1 MTVAATKSESRKR
14 SLKQAASRTG
24 APESAGGTLTSADA
38 QRTPRYTAG
47 GDAGAPPVSLR
58 GARGGGASGRGRAE
72 RAPAPGGQPGATTGS
87 NGAAGATDAARK
99 PEEAVRPTGDAASPA
114 ASARGYAS
122 AAGNGSSA
130 AGLERRGDEAKRE
143 GDGGAQSS
151 ASTSPTELRERADEG
166 GVGGEHR
173 SSVEFV
179 PESRG
184 EAAEGTPVA
193 GAPAVEPSEPPVAQ
207 PGAAESADASLKA
220 SASFDPAALQLP
232 AEALGAQPGEEVA
245 AAEDV
250 SAVALEGELGEA
262 VSGEAV
268 EGAAE
273 EVAEGGEGGEG
284 GGEGGDA
291 AAGGEGGGEGGGDDA
306 SAGIGKEEAVAR
318 ASEAVGRISDSYSN
332 VAALRGTTV
341 GFAPHKD
348 EADKDRSASQSA
360 RQQREAAEAT
370 ANGFLAANANKVQT
384 ILAVGESIPTR
395 LLAAAESA
403 KAAID
408 AAVEENRSMLAAQI
422 AAVRAGATAAAE
434 SARSQVTAGHA
445 SAVAA
450 ITAAT
455 LAAKERVTAA
465 HTSALTTLDTREAAQ
480 VSRIHSLYSE
490 GDRKFRAAGPAAGD
504 AAVARAAERK
514 RTYLSQRNGESDVLD
529 GPLHDNRLEASGDA
543 AVQVGDGYKK
553 SLIEEANK
561 QAAESQKGKQKDLDN
576 VSTQATAA
584 RTALE
589 QQLTGS
595 QDALTQA
602 ETQALAGAD
611 QALDGMMQGIDS
623 ALTGVLA
630 SLDQQESSQLEALSQ
645 FGARQKEAIDRDAS
659 TAVAS
664 LLDSVNSAVEAINGA
679 LQNFVT
685 TSRTSAPPNQIMLQ
699 RFLGEAQAN
708 IDGLQAQ
715 LLDGL
720 EQGAVASEQGVATGG
735 DTSVDSINTLGQSGV
750 DQALSGGADF
760 GSSMSALAQQA
771 AQTFTGLQDSHTQTA
786 DTSASTAEAGF
797 AEVTTGIQALFDQIN
812 TGLESGFTQAST
824 EFEKGLKGYVK
835 ENIDKAIDEKAKEA
849 ADAVQ
854 PRWKSVLKVL
864 LVIVVV
870 IVVALVVGP
879 AVIGFV
885 GGLAASAIGA
895 GTAATVIGAAVGGAI
910 VGAASGAVIQLG
922 NNVIDGKENLL
933 EGVGKA
939 AIVGAISGAIGG
951 FGGAWAGT
959 LFKGAGAIGQTVGRG
974 GISLVFDTGGGVLGD
989 LAVGNPVTL
998 EGVLVGAAI
1007 GVGVSAAASGLS
1019 KIGKIGAIQQGA
1031 MAAGERAGMAVGTGV
1046 KGAVGIHV
1054 DAPSVGAAAGPDV
1067 TVKTEPEVTT
1077 SKPGGAAEGPDV
1089 APTKTASP
1097 EADVAPPRT
1106 DTPEP
1111 DAPTP
1116 TKADT
1121 PEPDTPPPAPEGSA
1135 ETPPKRATHEGEPQV
1150 DEGVVAKQTG
1160 PDGHENR
1167 IAPDGTSS
1175 RCTDCASVRSEFKTE
1190 LADNPKLQQRLNDI
1204 EAIQD
1209 PHVKAQECAKLQ
1221 GELQQ
1226 ARTAKQGGT
1235 PMETAEP
1242 SSAPKDSNGGTPPH
1256 EDVKPETPNKGAGG
1270 DEPSGPR
1277 PDADEPSGVKADEPD
1292 PPQQKGPGEEGPTTK
1307 PAEEGPATKPTEE
1320 GPTTKPAEEGP
1331 TSKPTEEGPATKPAE
1346 EGPQTKPAADEPDA
1360 PKAPDEPAAGG
1371 EPHKPVRNDG
1381 NGPTDNPQPG
1391 RGKGQIPCFPAGTP
1405 VSTPSG
1411 PRAIE
1416 TLREGDEVF
1425 SYEFDTGEVVARRV
1439 LDAYEG
1445 ETHYWVDV
1453 RVGDSVLRATREHP
1467 VWVESEQEWVEARSL
1482 EPDMTVLLQ
1491 GGASA
1496 VVTRLEILPQP
1507 RARATYNLTVE
1518 DSNNFFAGDLRVLV
1532 HNASQP
1538 TGHSVYVLVGPDGKV
1553 YYVGRF
1559 GPNQNQTKV
1568 EARHGKNHN
1577 RFDPKTDKMVVMR
1590 KGDLSYAEARRLEHE
1605 LCVRNKTH
1613 IGHDGDNY
1621 RGNRDYPMS
1630 DNKMDKYYGPEAC

>member
-1 MTVAATKSESRKR
+1 MTVAKSESRRR

-24 APESAGGTLTSADA
+24 TPEAAGGTLTSADA

-72 RAPAPGGQPGATTGS
+72 RAPAPGGQSDTTAGA
-87 NGAAGATDAARK
+87 NGANDAAQR
-99 PEEAVRPTGDAASPA
+99 PEEAVRPTGEAASPA

-122 AAGNGSSA
+122 EAGNDSSA
-130 AGLERRGDEAKRE
+130 TAGRERRGDEETPKGE
-143 GDGGAQSS
+143 GGAQSS
-151 ASTSPTELRERADEG
+151 ASTTASSTTASSTSPTELRARADE

-173 SSVEFV
+173 RSVEMV
-179 PESRG
+179 SESQG
-184 EAAEGTPVA
+184 EADKGTPVA

-207 PGAAESADASLKA
+207 PGAAESADAALKA

-245 AAEDV
+245 AAGDV
-250 SAVALEGELGEA
+250 TAVALEGELGEG
-262 VSGEAV
+262 VSADAV

-273 EVAEGGEGGEG
+273 EVGEGGEGDEG

-291 AAGGEGGGEGGGDDA
+291 AAGGDAGGGGGGGDA

-318 ASEAVGRISDSYSN
+318 AGEAVGRLADSYSN
-332 VAALRGTTV
+332 VAALRGSTV

-348 EADKDRSASQSA
+348 EAEKDRSAAQTA
-360 RQQREAAEAT
+360 KQQRQAAEAA
-370 ANGFLAANANKVQT
+370 ANGFLAANADRVQT
-384 ILAVGESIPTR
+384 ILSVGESIPTR
-395 LLAAAESA
+395 LLAAAEAA

-408 AAVEENRSMLAAQI
+408 AAVEENRSTLAAQI
-422 AAVRAGATAAAE
+422 AAVRAGAMADAAA
-434 SARSQVTAGHA
+434 ARSQVTAAHA

-455 LAAKERVTAA
+455 LTAKERVTAA
-465 HTSALTTLDTREAAQ
+465 HASALTTLDTREAAQ
-480 VSRIHSLYSE
+480 VARIHSLYSE

-504 AAVARAAERK
+504 AAVARARERK
-514 RTYLSQRNGESDVLD
+514 ATYLSQRNGESDLLD
-529 GPLHDNRLEASGDA
+529 GPIHDNRLEASGDA
-543 AVQVGDGYKK
+543 AMQVGEGYKK
-553 SLIEEANK
+553 SLVEEANK
-561 QAAESQKGKQKDLDN
+561 QATESQKGKQKDLDN
-576 VSTQATAA
+576 VSTQAKSA

-589 QQLTGS
+589 QQLTGC

-611 QALDGMMQGIDS
+611 TALDGMTQGIDS
-623 ALTGVLA
+623 ALTGVLV

-664 LLDSVNSAVEAINGA
+664 LLDSVNSAAETLNQS
-679 LQNFVT
+679 LQDFVNAA
-685 TSRTSAPPNQIMLQ
+685 RTSQPPDTATLQ
-699 RFLGEAQAN
+699 KFLAGAQGD
-708 IDGLQAQ
+708 IDALSSQ
-715 LLDGL
+715 LLEGL
-720 EQGAVASEQGVATGG
+720 EQGMVASEQGVATGG
-735 DTSVDSINTLGQSGV
+735 ETSIDSVNTLGQSGV
-750 DQALSGGADF
+750 EQALSGGADF
-760 GSSMSALAQQA
+760 TASMSALAQQA
-771 AQTFTGLQDSHTQTA
+771 AQTLSGLQTSHTQTA
-786 DTSASTAEAGF
+786 ETSATSAEAGF
-797 AEVTTGIQALFDQIN
+797 TEVTTGIQTLFDQIN

-824 EFEKGLKGYVK
+824 EFEKGLRGYVK

-854 PRWKSVLKVL
+854 PRWKSALKIL

-870 IVVALVVGP
+870 VVVALVVGP

-1019 KIGKIGAIQQGA
+1019 KLGKISAIQQGA

-1067 TVKTEPEVTT
+1067 KVKTEPEVTT
-1077 SKPGGAAEGPDV
+1077 SKPGGAPEGADV

-1111 DAPTP
+1111 DAPKP

-1121 PEPDTPPPAPEGSA
+1121 PEPDAPQPKPEGQAAS
-1135 ETPPKRATHEGEPQV
+1135 EPPQQKTTHEGEPKIE
-1150 DEGVVAKQTG
+1150 EGVVGKASDA
-1160 PDGHENR
+1160 DGHDVKVTEEGNVV
-1167 IAPDGTSS
+1167 
-1175 RCTDCASVRSEFKTE
+1175 RCSECDITQMRPGAK
-1190 LADNPKLQQRLNDI
+1190 DNPEIQQKAN
-1204 EAIQD
+1204 EVAAEPD
-1209 PHVKAQECAKLQ
+1209 PHTKAQEGAELNNEISAKEKASQ
-1221 GELQQ
+1221 SAPPE
-1226 ARTAKQGGT
+1226 
-1235 PMETAEP
+1235 AEP
-1242 SSAPKDSNGGTPPH
+1242 STTPKDDGATPSKQGDGEGTP
-1256 EDVKPETPNKGAGG
+1256 GRGG
-1270 DEPSGPR
+1270 DVE
-1277 PDADEPSGVKADEPD
+1277 EPD
-1292 PPQQKGPGEEGPTTK
+1292 PPQQKGAGDETPEGGTPQSKPEGEGPQ
-1307 PAEEGPATKPTEE
+1307 TKPTEE
-1320 GPTTKPAEEGP
+1320 GPQTKPGEEGP
-1331 TSKPTEEGPATKPAE
+1331 QTKPGE

-1360 PKAPDEPAAGG
+1360 PKAPDEPATGG
-1371 EPHKPVRNDG
+1371 EPHKPVRNNG
-1381 NGPTDNPQPG
+1381 NGPADNPKPG
-1391 RGKGQIPCFPAGTP
+1391 RGTGQIPCFPAGTP

-1416 TLREGDEVF
+1416 TLREGEEVY

-1439 LDAYEG
+1439 LDSYEG
-1445 ETHYWVDV
+1445 ETRYWVDV
-1453 RVGDSVLRATREHP
+1453 RIGDSVLRATREHP
-1467 VWVESEQEWVEARSL
+1467 IWVESEQEWLEAQSL
-1482 EPDMTVLLQ
+1482 EPGMTVLLQ
-1491 GGASA
+1491 DGSSA
-1496 VVTRLEILPQP
+1496 VVTGVEILPQP
-1507 RARATYNLTVE
+1507 RSHATYNLTVE
-1518 DSNNFFAGDLRVLV
+1518 ESNNFFAGDLRVLV
-1532 HNASQP
+1532 HNATQP
-1538 TGHSVYVLVGPDGKV
+1538 TGHSVYVLIGPDGKV

-1559 GPNQNQTKV
+1559 GPNQNQPKV

-1577 RFDPKTDKMVVMR
+1577 RFDKSQGDKMVVLR
-1590 KGDLSYAEARRLEHE
+1590 DGDLSYAEARRLEHE
-1605 LCVRNKTH
+1605 MCVREKTH

-1630 DNKMDKYYGPEAC
+1630 DKKMNKYYGADAC